1 MANKCRHVFLHFQCL
16 YSLSILWLA
25 IGQSLY
31 DMREVLVPLITYI
44 VRCLLLYFFFF
55 YIIII
60 RMRYITFNRLIDNQK
75 KKELGGHGF
84 TKNLCY
90 SLSALSLIS
99 ALLFWRIW
107 PRTDCISSSAASHD
121 NIYCMTNS
129 DHNKNVSCF
138 YYLAA
143 CTHTFSTIFKCIHS
157 PSLPLSL
164 PLSSLPLVSL
174 SLTFSS
180 ITLERGRRERE
191 CTTYPTQNKLR
202 ARTPGAIVQECART
216 SMTDSPQCCPWFETM

>member
-1 MANKCRHVFLHFQCL
+1 MSTLFSSFSESLLIINIMTGNWSDPVRYARSACATDNRHCAVFVV
-16 YSLSILWLA
+16 
-25 IGQSLY
+25 
-31 DMREVLVPLITYI
+31 VLL
-44 VRCLLLYFFFF
+44 FFN
-55 YIIII
+55 IIII
-60 RMRYITFNRLIDNQK
+60 RMRYITFNRLIDNQN

-129 DHNKNVSCF
+129 DHNKNVSRF

-164 PLSSLPLVSL
+164 PLSSLPLSSL

-180 ITLERGRRERE
+180 ITLERGRRE
-191 CTTYPTQNKLR
+191 
-202 ARTPGAIVQECART
+202 
-216 SMTDSPQCCPWFETM
+216 